1 MKGKKKYKGYTIVE
15 LLVSMLIVM
24 IVAIAAGVGF
34 VKLGQIESLNR
45 EKARTLEALCQRFA
59 WTQPYIAAGYTA
71 STNGV
76 DGRYTNNYVNISYP
90 HIVFGISCETNSFTY
105 VTNTVISVREDGVLQ
120 TIVYAGK
127 AVGSRSVTNAMDWL
141 DPLFTYSSASSKQA
155 TIIANLNQSSVSVLN
170 GGKAVVLKYQYG
182 IRARSDLSRDLSD
195 RTVTLVVPV
204 KLRNGDYQ

>member
-1 MKGKKKYKGYTIVE
+1 MKGKKKYKGYTIIE
-15 LLVSMLIVM
+15 LLVSMFIVM
-24 IVAIAAGVGF
+24 IVSIAAGVGF
-34 VKLGQIESLNR
+34 VKLGQIESINR

-59 WTQPYIAAGYTA
+59 WTQPYVSVGFFA

-120 TIVYAGK
+120 TIVFAGK
-127 AVGSRSVTNAMDWL
+127 TLGAGNVTNAMDWL
-141 DPLFTYSSASSKQA
+141 DPLFAYSSSSGKKA
-155 TIIANLNQSSVSVLN
+155 TVLANLNQSSVSVLN
-170 GGKAVVLKYQYG
+170 GGKAIVLKYQYG
-182 IRARSDLSRDLSD
+182 IRARNDFSRDLSD
-195 RTVTLVVPV
+195 RTVTLSVPV